1 MAAIAYPSAPFVWQ
15 RPDPRSLRAPGRP
28 ALRALSDLPEH
39 DALQAERESAAVIP
53 LRTRARTTP
62 LRRARRSLVH
72 QLMVWTAPIA
82 VLAGTYVVSS
92 AVASSGGTHYTVLP
106 GSTPTGSGYRYTVQS
121 GDSIWSIATRLDPT
135 GDPRPLADQIQVEIG
150 SSTLQPGTR
159 ILLP

>member
-72 QLMVWTAPIA
+72 QLMLWTAPIA

-92 AVASSGGTHYTVLP
+92 AVASSGGTHYTVLR
-106 GSTPTGSGYRYTVQS
+106 GSTPTGSGYRYTVQP
-121 GDSIWSIATRLDPT
+121 GDTLWSIATRLDPS
-135 GDPRPLADQIQVEIG
+135 GDPRVLLTSLEGQT
-150 SSTLQPGTR
+150 SSGVVHPGES
-159 ILLP
+159 LLVP